1 MFFPD
6 EKYKSNY
13 SYYFLIFSISLRDF
27 LFAFLYYLNFSTF
40 FFISKMR
47 KKCGIMQKSGDL
59 RCGLLH
65 LNILSRSI
73 VVFEGTKTL
82 RGQRQSRVKLLAY
95 IEKKIVILLQE
106 IKNFKRSQFEP
117 SKVSS
122 ILFQGYFTE

>member
-1 MFFPD
+1 MWNNA
-6 EKYKSNY
+6 EIWRSE
-13 SYYFLIFSISLRDF
+13 
-27 LFAFLYYLNFSTF
+27 
-40 FFISKMR
+40 MR
-47 KKCGIMQKSGDL
+47 
-59 RCGLLH
+59 LLH